1 MAQYLKK
8 KGPDAGLQVRQ
19 YSVPLNEQEIARI
32 DRFQVDVAIPGTPLG
47 IVMRFLLLTGLEYLE
62 KAKSTATANGFAAD
76 RIRSGRK

>member
-62 KAKSTATANGFAAD
+62 KAKSTAPANGFAAD